1 MTMSDLLPVGSQAPD
16 FSLAATDGQTV
27 TLSELAGHKHV
38 VLVFYVGDNT
48 PDWNRQLSSLRDDA
62 PEFEALDVLVL
73 GINPAGVEEH
83 TRYRA
88 QLGLNFPVLSDA
100 GGQVT
105 AQYGALNPDRSV
117 RRSVYVVDKEG
128 RIRFAARGM
137 HWVPEFYEALANLQ

>member
-1 MTMSDLLPVGSQAPD
+1 
-16 FSLAATDGQTV
+16 
-27 TLSELAGHKHV
+27 
-38 VLVFYVGDNT
+38 
-48 PDWNRQLSSLRDDA
+48 
-62 PEFEALDVLVL
+62 VL

-83 TRYRA
+83 ARYGA

-117 RRSVYVVDKEG
+117 QRSVYVVDKEG

-137 HWVPEFYEALANLQ
+137 HWVPEFYEALSSLP